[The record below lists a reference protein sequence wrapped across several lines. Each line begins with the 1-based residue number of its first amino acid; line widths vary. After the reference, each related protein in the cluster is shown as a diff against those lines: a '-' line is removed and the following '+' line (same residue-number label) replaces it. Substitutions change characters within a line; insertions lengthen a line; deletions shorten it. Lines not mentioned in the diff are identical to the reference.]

1 MRTVRRRLE
10 LALSAFANARRL
22 HQLSHAL
29 LARPNATRRKL
40 APDTRP
46 AISSLHFVENRLDVN
61 QKGHVTDP
69 ATGMEWTGFS
79 HLARPILAIAAGAD
93 IQHPAL
99 RRHRPDRSMSLA
111 KGVSHRTPLANYT
124 PP

>member
-10 LALSAFANARRL
+10 LALAACAKAMHL

-93 IQHPAL
+93 IQHPAF
-99 RRHRPDRSMSLA
+99 RKVHR
-111 KGVSHRTPLANYT
+111 SHRCWRISTC
-124 PP
+124 